1 MKHNLCKSRPI
12 SSILNSF
19 QIGDQ
24 ILEVNNRSFLEITH
38 DEAVNL
44 LKNHKRMTLLIRDIG
59 KIPYSCSYN
68 NYPQS
73 SSSWHAGDTSASR
86 HSTSIKAVKK
96 NCSISSI
103 EEKARLLLSRN
114 HFLNLIH
121 NISEYGGRGM
131 PVETFVTII
140 LELLDTP
147 EKVSWRN
154 VKSCSDRK

>member
-1 MKHNLCKSRPI
+1 
-12 SSILNSF
+12 
-19 QIGDQ
+19 
-24 ILEVNNRSFLEITH
+24 
-38 DEAVNL
+38 
-44 LKNHKRMTLLIRDIG
+44 MTLLIRDIG

-147 EKVSWRN
+147 EKVSGASAEACGKCSADRN
-154 VKSCSDRK
+154 

>member
-1 MKHNLCKSRPI
+1 
-12 SSILNSF
+12 
-19 QIGDQ
+19 
-24 ILEVNNRSFLEITH
+24 
-38 DEAVNL
+38 
-44 LKNHKRMTLLIRDIG
+44 MTLLIRDIG

-73 SSSWHAGDTSASR
+73 SSSWHAGDTSATR

-121 NISEYGGRGM
+121 NISEYGGRAM

-147 EKVSWRN
+147 EKVSAFETDFF
-154 VKSCSDRK
+154 SI

>member
-1 MKHNLCKSRPI
+1 
-12 SSILNSF
+12 
-19 QIGDQ
+19 
-24 ILEVNNRSFLEITH
+24 
-38 DEAVNL
+38 
-44 LKNHKRMTLLIRDIG
+44 MTLLIRDIG

-73 SSSWHAGDTSASR
+73 SSSWHAGDSSSTTHHGTSN
-86 HSTSIKAVKK
+86 KAVKK

-103 EEKARLLLSRN
+103 EDKARLLLSRN

-147 EKVSWRN
+147 EKVSLDFLAVFIVAH
-154 VKSCSDRK
+154 VKKHGKVHKKLFLKVCQSSLHFYNE

>member
-1 MKHNLCKSRPI
+1 LIEKETNKI
-12 SSILNSF
+12 SF

-73 SSSWHAGDTSASR
+73 SFSWHAGDSS
-86 HSTSIKAVKK
+86 STTHHGTIKAVKK
-96 NCSISSI
+96 NCSSI

-121 NISEYGGRGM
+121 NISEYGGRVL
-131 PVETFVTII
+131 PVETFVTVI

-147 EKVSWRN
+147 EKVSEL
-154 VKSCSDRK
+154 

>member
-1 MKHNLCKSRPI
+1 
-12 SSILNSF
+12 
-19 QIGDQ
+19 
-24 ILEVNNRSFLEITH
+24 
-38 DEAVNL
+38 
-44 LKNHKRMTLLIRDIG
+44 MTLLIRDIG

-147 EKVSWRN
+147 EKVSWHNLRSFSEKKTIIN
-154 VKSCSDRK
+154 EFSYYSIDSIA

>member
-1 MKHNLCKSRPI
+1 
-12 SSILNSF
+12 
-19 QIGDQ
+19 
-24 ILEVNNRSFLEITH
+24 
-38 DEAVNL
+38 
-44 LKNHKRMTLLIRDIG
+44 MTLLIRDIG

-86 HSTSIKAVKK
+86 HGTSIKAVKK

-147 EKVSWRN
+147 EKVSTLAPRLGLLHFF
-154 VKSCSDRK
+154 SSFHSFDSEADRARPETFCFPVRGKQKILFITFESIA

>member
-1 MKHNLCKSRPI
+1 MLTQ
-12 SSILNSF
+12 SSISSF

-44 LKNHKRMTLLIRDIG
+44 LKCHKRMTLLIRDIG
-59 KIPYSCSYN
+59 KIPYSCSYSNN

-73 SSSWHAGDTSASR
+73 SSSWHAGDTMASTR
-86 HSTSIKAVKK
+86 PFNTSLKAIKK

-103 EEKARLLLSRN
+103 EEKARALLSRN
-114 HFLNLIH
+114 HLLNLIH
-121 NISEYGGRGM
+121 NISEYGAKRNM
-131 PVETFVTII
+131 DIETFVTIL

-147 EKVSWRN
+147 EKVSVVCARE
-154 VKSCSDRK
+154 